1 MREEKRRVDSPGG
14 GSVPRSRDR
23 GPGERG
29 LGDLDG
35 SIAWAIQTLS
45 DQAMPTEEI
54 GAILSSDDPVVVRR
68 YLELHRE
75 RLEERLADQQYSLA
89 LLESLLVARSHAA
102 GRRSAAKESA
112 RALKPFPGG
121 SPSKRNAV
129 SIHASGRS
137 FERR

>member
-1 MREEKRRVDSPGG
+1 VDSLGG

-23 GPGERG
+23 GPGERS

-45 DQAMPTEEI
+45 DQAMPLEEI
-54 GAILSSDDPVVVRR
+54 G
-68 YLELHRE
+68 
-75 RLEERLADQQYSLA
+75 A

-102 GRRSAAKESA
+102 GRRSAANESA
-112 RALKPFPGG
+112 LALKPFPGG

-129 SIHASGRS
+129 SIHASGRL